1 MSERTPPSHDR
12 RAEDH
17 SADGALPAAIV
28 ARLERADRALGV
40 VSPRTDEAVLAAAR
54 AQFAARPRHA
64 AVRRSRWAVPFAA
77 AAAAV
82 VAAILVLRPFDVP
95 RVADDVDGSGR
106 VDILDA
112 FALARLRAAQGDAAV
127 SQERI
132 DMLAERVVALAPLER
147 AR

>member
-1 MSERTPPSHDR
+1 MSERDPNFDVDP
-12 RAEDH
+12 AEDD

-28 ARLERADRALGV
+28 ARLERADRALSV
-40 VSPRTDEAVLAAAR
+40 VAPRTDEAVLAAAR
-54 AQFAARPRHA
+54 AQFAARPARA

-77 AAAAV
+77 AAAAIL
-82 VAAILVLRPFDVP
+82 AAVLVLRPFDAP
-95 RVADDVDGSGR
+95 RSADDVDGSGR

-112 FALARLRAAQGDAAV
+112 FALARLRVAQGDSAV

-132 DMLAERVVALAPLER
+132 DRLAERVVALAPPER